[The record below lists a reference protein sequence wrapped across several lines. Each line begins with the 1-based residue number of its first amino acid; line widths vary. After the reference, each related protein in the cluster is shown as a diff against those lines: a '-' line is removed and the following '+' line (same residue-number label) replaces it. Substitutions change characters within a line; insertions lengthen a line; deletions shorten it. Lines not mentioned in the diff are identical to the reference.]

1 LIASGSDATI
11 LTGTSISSNST
22 VQSNISGI
30 TIPTTTA
37 SQLDTRQRGT
47 HFANVNPDNALMQ
60 LIPSVIKIR
69 DLMAADRPPTLDNGE
84 QVCLSYL
91 LRGGCW
97 STCKC
102 MATHGH
108 QPAPAEH
115 TKLTAYLR
123 TQKQKLN
130 TGGQHAPVSP

>member
-1 LIASGSDATI
+1 MLEKVYLEDYSTIDQGTPTLHKNLYERYRKFCHRFQKKHLIRIAIAG
-11 LTGTSISSNST
+11 
-22 VQSNISGI
+22 
-30 TIPTTTA
+30 
-37 SQLDTRQRGT
+37 
-47 HFANVNPDNALMQ
+47 
-60 LIPSVIKIR
+60 
-69 DLMAADRPPTLDNGE
+69 LDNGE